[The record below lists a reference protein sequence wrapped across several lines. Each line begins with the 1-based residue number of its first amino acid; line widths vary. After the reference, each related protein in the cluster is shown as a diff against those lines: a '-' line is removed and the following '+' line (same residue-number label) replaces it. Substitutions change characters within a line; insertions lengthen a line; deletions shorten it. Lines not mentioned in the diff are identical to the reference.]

1 MNKLLL
7 GIIAS
12 TSIIHAHTL
21 DIVYLET
28 ISLNELTPIHKQH
41 NRAVYA
47 NEDRS
52 LYYKIWNPNYH
63 RSSLFIKALDAGLF
77 KKIASLIGIIYDKQ
91 NRCRGYI
98 TTGGVL
104 SLSNTEKSGLKMTP
118 LRYVLPT
125 EQQTNKPYITFYKRL
140 VKNTAKSRYAF
151 IDLSPTNIIEI
162 EDQFYLIDLE
172 SVEPLSNLRKNFE
185 NHPEY
190 SFHIK
195 EYVQDVRALLNK

>member
-21 DIVYLET
+21 DIVYLEAM
-28 ISLNELTPIHKQH
+28 SLNELTPIHTQH

-52 LYYKIWNPNYH
+52 LYYKIWDPNYH
-63 RSSLFIKALDAGLF
+63 RSSLFIEAVEAGLF
-77 KKIASLIGIIYDKQ
+77 KKIAPLVGIIYDKH

-98 TTGGVL
+98 TTGGIL
-104 SLSNTEKSGLKMTP
+104 SLDNTEKSGLKMTP

-125 EQQTNKPYITFYKRL
+125 EQQTNEKYITFYKQL

-172 SVEPLSNLRKNFE
+172 SVEPLSRLGKNFE
-185 NHPEY
+185 NHFEY

>member
-12 TSIIHAHTL
+12 TSIIYAHTL

-28 ISLNELTPIHKQH
+28 MSLNELIPIHTQH

-77 KKIASLIGIIYDKQ
+77 KKIAPLIGIIYDKQ

-98 TTGGVL
+98 TAGGVL

-118 LRYVLPT
+118 LMTPLRYVLPT
-125 EQQTNKPYITFYKRL
+125 EQQTNKQYITFYKRL
-140 VKNTAKSRYAF
+140 VKNTTKSRCCK
-151 IDLSPTNIIEI
+151 
-162 EDQFYLIDLE
+162 QFGQIFRSY
-172 SVEPLSNLRKNFE
+172 K
-185 NHPEY
+185 
-190 SFHIK
+190 
-195 EYVQDVRALLNK
+195 LNR